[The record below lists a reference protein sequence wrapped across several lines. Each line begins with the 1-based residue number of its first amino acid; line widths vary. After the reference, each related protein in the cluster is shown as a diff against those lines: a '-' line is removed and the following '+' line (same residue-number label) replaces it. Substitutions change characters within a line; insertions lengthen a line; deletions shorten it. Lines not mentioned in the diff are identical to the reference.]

1 MNKFLIF
8 SCISLVL
15 WFICMALGA
24 DGTCA
29 QISAIGFLIL
39 SKLEDIH
46 RDILES
52 EG

>member
-1 MNKFLIF
+1 MNKFLFF

-15 WFICMALGA
+15 WFVCMFLGA

-52 EG
+52 EE